1 VGTVAY
7 QIVDTN
13 GCTPYDGLEYLE
25 RGARSRIFRII
36 QTVEYFYSGIVIT
49 GIMFASF
56 GGSDSMGSRQ
66 RVLQVAAGLGL
77 LVLWLPILAYEI
89 LLKNHRSQGFPLAL
103 ARSISYTEVTAKYK
117 PYHPNPTKP
126 QFHNTSCARVVR
138 QHTSTRIPDRPR
150 RLSSASWPLTTQRKE
165 L

>member
-1 VGTVAY
+1 MGTVGTVAY

-89 LLKNHRSQGFPLAL
+89 RIALLGTPVVISGNCMLVELNPKWGF
-103 ARSISYTEVTAKYK
+103 YDTEIEDYWKVLV
-117 PYHPNPTKP
+117 
-126 QFHNTSCARVVR
+126 S
-138 QHTSTRIPDRPR
+138 
-150 RLSSASWPLTTQRKE
+150 LTG